1 MDEKKWFL
9 CRHCKVKPFYAI
21 NAFMQEKTKWEKPSI
36 KEFDSAKD
44 FIQGAGTV
52 DGVRKEVGTPTDSA
66 FADSIVS
73 P

>member
-1 MDEKKWFL
+1 MKNN
-9 CRHCKVKPFYAI
+9 I
-21 NAFMQEKTKWEKPSI
+21 WEKPTV
-36 KEFDSAKD
+36 KEYDSAKD

-66 FADSIVS
+66 FANSVVS

>member
-1 MDEKKWFL
+1 LINSVFG
-9 CRHCKVKPFYAI
+9 AI
-21 NAFMQEKTKWEKPSI
+21 KQSMEIKFWEKPTV
-36 KEFDSAKD
+36 KEYDSAKD
-44 FIQGAGTV
+44 FIQGAGTI

>member
-1 MDEKKWFL
+1 MINSVFG
-9 CRHCKVKPFYAI
+9 AI
-21 NAFMQEKTKWEKPSI
+21 KQSMEIKFWEKPTV
-36 KEFDSAKD
+36 KEYDSAKD
-44 FIQGAGTV
+44 FIQGAGTI

>member
-1 MDEKKWFL
+1 MLINSVFGGIKQFMKK
-9 CRHCKVKPFYAI
+9 YI
-21 NAFMQEKTKWEKPSI
+21 WEKPTV
-36 KEFDSAKD
+36 KEYDSAKD

-66 FADSIVS
+66 FANSIVS

>member
-1 MDEKKWFL
+1 MKNNKYGGIK
-9 CRHCKVKPFYAI
+9 HT
-21 NAFMQEKTKWEKPSI
+21 MQEKINWIKPSI

-52 DGVRKEVGTPTDSA
+52 DGVKKEVGTPTDSV
-66 FADSIVS
+66 FANSIIS

>member
-1 MDEKKWFL
+1 MLINSVFG
-9 CRHCKVKPFYAI
+9 AI
-21 NAFMQEKTKWEKPSI
+21 KHFMEIKFWEKPTVR
-36 KEFDSAKD
+36 EYDSAKD
-44 FIQGAGTV
+44 FIQGAGTI

>member
-1 MDEKKWFL
+1 MDEKKRFL

-21 NAFMQEKTKWEKPSI
+21 NALMQEKTKWEKPSI
-36 KEFDSAKD
+36 TEFDSAKD
-44 FIQGAGTV
+44 FIQGAGTI

-66 FADSIVS
+66 FADSIIS

>member
-1 MDEKKWFL
+1 
-9 CRHCKVKPFYAI
+9 
-21 NAFMQEKTKWEKPSI
+21 MQEKINWIKPSI

-52 DGVRKEVGTPTDSA
+52 DGVKKEVGTPTDSV
-66 FADSIVS
+66 FANSIIS